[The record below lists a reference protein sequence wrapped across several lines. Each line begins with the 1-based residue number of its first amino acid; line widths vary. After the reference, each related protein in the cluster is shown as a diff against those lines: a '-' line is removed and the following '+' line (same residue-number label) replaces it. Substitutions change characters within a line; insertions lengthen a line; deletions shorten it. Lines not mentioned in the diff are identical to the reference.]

1 MGYKLRYLRIFVV
14 ILIVLVTGIGL
25 DRGDGTT
32 AAPSDPATS
41 TQFLEL
47 GGQRITYTGSSPLEI
62 EPGVYWDTSPATAQT
77 ALLSDSDGQHLRVW
91 PGSSD
96 EVRLIVQ
103 LQGEPLSASVSD
115 VRQNQSAVL
124 DQSRSAVLQ
133 SLAAQGLEVR
143 VHYQFREAYNGLA
156 LSAHAGDMPSI
167 AHTPGVRAV
176 YPDYQVQA
184 LLTNSVPLI
193 GAPAVWTMTD
203 GGGLPVTGSGMR
215 VAVIDS
221 GIDYNHTDLGG
232 PGFPNARVITGY
244 NFIADTSDPWD
255 DFGHG
260 THMAGAI
267 GANGGVKG
275 VAPGTSLMAYKIFD
289 ANGKGVTSDILA
301 AIELALDPDGNPA
314 TQDSAHV
321 INLSLGDAGTP
332 NDPLS
337 QACDHAVQ
345 SGVVVVVAGGNSG
358 PRYSSTT
365 SPGIAQQVISVGATN
380 ITDGIWTYSSR
391 GPVSTSWAIKP
402 DLIAPG
408 IAITSTAAGGGYVSG
423 TGTSIAAAH
432 VSGAAALLRQL
443 HPTWQPEWI
452 KAALMNTAKDLGRS
466 PFEQGAGRVQVN
478 QAAITPV
485 VISPPSLSLGRV
497 DSSQPLWT
505 RQETLVVNNVSL
517 GPATYTFSIAGAFPT
532 GVGITVNPT
541 QVTVPAGEAVNV
553 TFTLSVDPA
562 LTPDVANDPFA
573 YWGAV
578 KAVSSNLSDPPL
590 RVPFA
595 FFKAALLRLHVD
607 EPGVAVLLLKKDTGV
622 ARYVAPVATTDDYL
636 LPVAD
641 YDVVVQYRN
650 PYAYVLQSTTL
661 TSSGV
666 AEVSLPRSAAIYQAR
681 IAFTGETGQPV
692 LPNMAL
698 HRLMIGGNGWLVSE
712 TSTSSPIPET
722 IYFSEFPTTYTW
734 DRSVAVT
741 DLSNSAYLQWHG
753 RSVGISSNLE
763 FLTSPADFSASTY
776 RLQGQPGNAYVVPE
790 LFGYASS
797 AYTYTSG
804 PTMPAVTAPYTR
816 RVYYRAPPSGHAL
829 YTVRYVVP
837 DPLPTTQAGML
848 MFPWLQLDGDRLLGW
863 SMPSN
868 PADSYYRTPTGAE
881 AWQLGPAHLFTRFSA
896 NRADRLRLVPL
907 KGTRLYFHAYQ
918 GGDVT
923 LEKRQLYEL
932 HQGDALISSGDIGS
946 VAGGSQAEINLPAPG
961 SYSLSLPFTYT
972 LGKVTANGR
981 AVATFDT
988 SRYPADID
996 PPYLSVL
1003 RLMAAGKAQVT
1014 DTVTGAATLHLV
1026 IADAVDPAPLVLV
1039 DYNIGSGWTAAA
1051 ILPTGSEYVA
1061 NLPAFADGTAVSLR
1075 ITITD
1080 ASGNVLTHYLE
1091 PAYFVQQDKF
1101 YIPMISR

>member
-1 MGYKLRYLRIFVV
+1 MRYLRIFTV
-14 ILIVLVTGIGL
+14 ILVVMVSAMALS
-25 DRGDGTT
+25 RGNGT
-32 AAPSDPATS
+32 AAVPSDPVTS
-41 TQFLEL
+41 TQLFEL
-47 GGQRITYTGSSPLEI
+47 GGQQITYTGSSPLAI
-62 EPGVYWDTSPATAQT
+62 EPGIYWDIPPATAQT

-91 PGSSD
+91 PGPSD

-103 LQGEPLSASVSD
+103 LEGEPLSASVSD
-115 VRQNQSAVL
+115 ARQSQAAIL
-124 DQSRSAVLQ
+124 DRSRSAVLQ
-133 SLAAQGLEVR
+133 SLMAQGLEVR
-143 VHYQFREAYNGLA
+143 VHYQFRAAYNGLA
-156 LSAHAGDMPSI
+156 LTAHVGDISSI
-167 AHTPGVRAV
+167 AQTPGVRAV

-193 GAPAVWTMTD
+193 GAPVVWTMTD
-203 GGGLPVTGSGMR
+203 GSSLPVTGSGMR

-221 GIDYNHTDLGG
+221 GIDYNHADLGG

-255 DFGHG
+255 DLGHG
-260 THMAGAI
+260 THMAGTV
-267 GANGGVKG
+267 GANGGKKG
-275 VAPGTSLMAYKIFD
+275 VAPGASLMAYKIFD

-314 TQDSAHV
+314 SQDGAHV

-345 SGVVVVVAGGNSG
+345 SGVIVVAAGGNSG

-391 GPVSTSWAIKP
+391 GPVSTTWAIKP
-402 DLIAPG
+402 DLVAPG
-408 IAITSTAAGGGYVSG
+408 ISITSTIAGGGYGSG

-443 HPTWQPEWI
+443 HPAWQPAWI

-478 QAAITPV
+478 QAALTPV
-485 VISPPSLSLGRV
+485 IISPPSLSLGRV

-517 GPATYTFSIAGAFPT
+517 SLATYTFSITGSFPA
-532 GVGITVNPT
+532 GVGITINPT

-553 TFTLSVDPA
+553 TFTLTVDPA
-562 LTPDVANDPFA
+562 ITPDGSNDPFA

-607 EPGVAVLLLKKDTGV
+607 QPGVAVMLLKKDTGA

-636 LPVAD
+636 LPAAD
-641 YDVVVQYRN
+641 YDVVVQYRS
-650 PYAYVLQSTTL
+650 PYAYVLHPVTL
-661 TSSGV
+661 TSVGIT
-666 AEVSLPRSAAIYQAR
+666 EVSLPRSNAIYQAR

-698 HRLMIGGNGWLVSE
+698 HRLMIGGNGWMVSE
-712 TSTSSPIPET
+712 TSASGPIPET
-722 IYFSEFPTTYTW
+722 IYFSAFPTTYTW
-734 DRSVAVT
+734 ERSVAVT
-741 DLSNSAYLQWHG
+741 DQSNSAYLQWHG

-763 FLTSPADFSASTY
+763 FLTSPADFSYSTY
-776 RLQGQPGNAYVVPE
+776 RLRGQSSGSYVIPE

-797 AYTYTSG
+797 VYTYTSG
-804 PTMPAVTAPYTR
+804 PTMPAVTTPYTR
-816 RVYYRAPPSGHAL
+816 RVYYRAPPSGHTL

-848 MFPWLQLDGDRLLGW
+848 MFPWLQLDNDRLLGW
-863 SMPSN
+863 SLPSN
-868 PADSYYRTPTGAE
+868 PVDSYYRSSTGTE
-881 AWQLGPAHLFTRFSA
+881 TWQLGPAHLFTRFSA
-896 NRADRLRLVPL
+896 NRSDRLRLVPL
-907 KGTRLYFHAYQ
+907 KGSRLVFRAYQ

-923 LEKRQLYEL
+923 WEKSQLYEL
-932 HQGDALISSGDIGS
+932 RQGDALISSGDIGS
-946 VAGGSQAEINLPAPG
+946 AAGGSQAEINLPAPG
-961 SYSLSLPFTYT
+961 VYSLTLPFPYT
-972 LGKVTANGR
+972 VGTLTANGR

-988 SRYPADID
+988 SRYPSDID

-1003 RLMAAGKAQVT
+1003 RLMADGKTQPT
-1014 DTVTGAATLHLV
+1014 DTVAGAATLHIV
-1026 IADAVDPAPLVLV
+1026 IADAVDPAPLVGV
-1039 DYNIGSGWTAAA
+1039 DYNDGSGWTNAT
-1051 ILPTGSEYVA
+1051 LLQTGGEYVA

-1075 ITITD
+1075 ITAAD
-1080 ASGNVLTHYLE
+1080 ASGNVLTYYLE

-1101 YIPMISR
+1101 YVPMISR